1 MLNIIK
7 VVVLRELRLTFKSP
21 GFFFLALLFPLFYL
35 LIFIPAIG
43 IFRGDVQ
50 IAANY
55 FVPYTMY
62 LLPGMMLCAAL
73 VNGQYVGLSL
83 HAEKMTGELEIFFGL
98 PFSRMALLLGKM
110 FTASLN
116 TLLHS
121 LILLSLGWL
130 LMHFPFIMFHD
141 YWIMVVI
148 AIIFSWVS
156 VLFFAGVAVLM
167 AKRDHY
173 TMLIN
178 LITFPTIFVS
188 SIFYP
193 TMNLPEIF
201 KLLAKVNPLTFA
213 VDLSRNLFFGLPGKI
228 GLECAVLTLLILA
241 TFWLAKR
248 SLEQCMR

>member
-1 MLNIIK
+1 MLKIIK
-7 VVVLRELRLTFKSP
+7 VVLLREIRITFKSP

-62 LLPGMMLCAAL
+62 LLPGMVLCAAL

-98 PFSRMALLLGKM
+98 PFSRTALLLGKM
-110 FTASLN
+110 FNASLN
-116 TLLHS
+116 TFIHS
-121 LILLSLGWL
+121 LILLGIGWL
-130 LMHFPFIMFHD
+130 FVQYPFTAFNNF
-141 YWIMVVI
+141 WIMI
-148 AIIFSWVS
+148 AIGIAFSWIS
-156 VLFFAGVAVLM
+156 VLFFAAVAVSM
-167 AKRDHY
+167 ARRDHY

-178 LITFPTIFVS
+178 LVTFPTIFVS

-193 TMNLPEIF
+193 TMNLPELF
-201 KLLAKVNPLTFA
+201 KLIAKINPLTCA
-213 VDLSRNLFFGLPGKI
+213 VDLSRNLFFVLPGKI
-228 GLECAVLTLLILA
+228 GVELVVIILLILA

-248 SLEQCMR
+248 SLQRCMQ